1 MRDIDKKTLTAIF
14 DIRSAIDELRTLLE
28 GRTPKEINASVQLRW
43 ASERGLEIVCEAT
56 RRIDQSFKDQENNIP
71 WRRIIDMGN
80 VLRHAYDKID
90 PEEIVVTVRKDLEP
104 FQAALDRIER
114 RIENKGQKP

>member
-14 DIRSAIDELRTLLE
+14 DIRSAIDELHTLLD
-28 GRTPKEINASVQLRW
+28 GRTPDEINSSVQLRW

-56 RRIDQSFKDQENNIP
+56 RRIDQSFRDQEKNIP

-90 PEEIVVTVRKDLEP
+90 PEEIVATVRKDLEP
-104 FQAALDRIER
+104 LQAALERIEQ
-114 RIENKGQKP
+114 RIANESQKP

>member
-14 DIRSAIDELRTLLE
+14 DIRSAIDELRTLLD
-28 GRTPKEINASVQLRW
+28 GRTPEEINSSVQLRW

-56 RRIDQSFKDQENNIP
+56 RRIDQSFKDQENNTP

-90 PEEIVVTVRKDLEP
+90 PEEIVATVRKDLEP
-104 FQAALDRIER
+104 LQAALERIER
-114 RIENKGQKP
+114 RIANESQKP